1 MKNSTTSLDELSR
14 AYLGSE
20 IIEPI
25 YNTDQLMNLLTVS
38 RRTVQNWRD
47 KGLIA
52 FSAISNKIYYR
63 HSDIIAFLNT
73 HKIDS
78 YCGK

>member
-1 MKNSTTSLDELSR
+1 MKFNNQRLIENSRTYLS
-14 AYLGSE
+14 SE
-20 IIEPI
+20 IIDPI

-52 FSAISNKIYYR
+52 FSAIQNKIYYR

-78 YCGK
+78 YNGK

>member
-1 MKNSTTSLDELSR
+1 MKFNNQRLIENSRTYLS
-14 AYLGSE
+14 SE
-20 IIEPI
+20 IIDPI

-52 FSAISNKIYYR
+52 F
-63 HSDIIAFLNT
+63 LNT

-78 YCGK
+78 YNGK

>member
-1 MKNSTTSLDELSR
+1 MKFSNKRLIEISP
-14 AYLGSE
+14 ANPGSG

-78 YCGK
+78 YYGK

>member
-1 MKNSTTSLDELSR
+1 MKFRNKRLIEIR
-14 AYLGSE
+14 PANLGSE

-63 HSDIIAFLNT
+63 HSDIITFLNT

-78 YCGK
+78 YNGK